1 MSSKKFP
8 VAVLLCGFITL
19 LTLGLSGCGSSSNS
33 IGVAFT
39 NGSTHGIDQGQT
51 VSITATVTND
61 SKSAGVTWT
70 VSGGGTLSAT
80 TTTSATYNAP
90 ASVTSAF
97 TATVTATSVTD
108 TTKSATL
115 QITVSALPAITITSL
130 PAATAGVGY
139 SQKLSESGGTSP
151 YNWNI
156 TGGAL
161 PPGLSMVIATGV
173 ISGTPTTIGSNSATF
188 EVTDSSAGG
197 KTSSAPQAITITV
210 SAPPPLSITTTTL
223 PAATIGTPYTAAL
236 NATGGIPAYTWSVTA
251 GSLPAGLTLS
261 SAGLISGTPAGTS
274 ASTASFTVTVTDSQ
288 TPTPNTQ
295 SAGLSIAVAIAT
307 LKITTT
313 SLPAAIASTSY
324 TATVNATGGVPSY
337 TWGLSGNPSWLS
349 INPTTGVL
357 SGTAPATAGTTPTF
371 SVTVTDS
378 ESPTQESVA
387 NFTITINAAVACTGT
402 DNNLLKGNYALLLNG
417 WSGATAAYSSA
428 GSFTADGAGHI
439 SGGLLD
445 VSDQRSA
452 SGPGSGTFTGTY
464 CVGSNNLATINLTY
478 GGGLGGTG
486 TFEAALDASDG
497 NGHIISYDSDNA
509 KVSGLLRK
517 QQTTPFSTSEI
528 NGNYAFGL
536 VGADPSANRFAVA
549 GEFNSSGHGSLSG
562 EDDSNDNGTLQTEQ
576 TFTASD
582 FSVASNGRGTATIA
596 FSTGNTNF
604 VFYVVSASELLMM
617 AVDTE
622 TPPTIQA
629 GQVLLQSGTFAD
641 ASLDGVS
648 VMGFE
653 DLDMGNT
660 PATPEAQAGLITVTS
675 PGSFTATVDDNDG
688 GVMTSV
694 VITGDYNVLSNGRM
708 TLSNVTGCTG
718 GCGTQQPVFYLVG
731 PNQGFLV
738 GTDVKVDFGTLTP
751 QTGSS
756 FDASSLSGNYLG
768 GSQPPV
774 SANVD
779 EEVDYVN
786 AAGGTLT
793 GISDKN
799 GSGGPSSSAIDETYV
814 VSSNGRVVV
823 SQSGVEQLILYIIS
837 TSQVVALPTTSNNP
851 YLTDF
856 HQ

>member
-1 MSSKKFP
+1 MSSKKFL
-8 VAVLLCGFITL
+8 VAVFWCGFITL
-19 LTLGLSGCGSSSNS
+19 LMLGLPGCGGSSNS

-39 NGSTHGIDQGQT
+39 NGSTQGIDQGQT
-51 VSITATVTND
+51 ISITATVTND

-108 TTKSATL
+108 TTKSASL
-115 QITVSALPAITITSL
+115 QITVSALPAITTTSL

-151 YNWNI
+151 YKWSI

-161 PPGLSMVIATGV
+161 PAGLSMVNATGV
-173 ISGTPTTIGSNSATF
+173 ISGVPTTVGSSSATF

-197 KTSSAPQAITITV
+197 KMSSAPQAITITV

-236 NATGGIPAYTWSVTA
+236 IATGGIPAYTWSVTA

-261 SAGLISGTPAGTS
+261 SAGSISGTPTGTS
-274 ASTASFTVTVTDSQ
+274 ASTANFTVTVTDSQ

-295 SAGLSIAVAIAT
+295 GAGLSIAVTIAT

-313 SLPAAIASTSY
+313 SLPAAITSTSY
-324 TATVNATGGVPSY
+324 SATVNATGGVPSY

-378 ESPTQESVA
+378 ESPVQETSA

-402 DNNLLKGNYALLLNG
+402 DNDLLKGNYALMLNG
-417 WSGATAAYSSA
+417 WKNASTTATSA
-428 GSFTADGAGHI
+428 VGSFAADGNGNI
-439 SGGLLD
+439 TGGLLD
-445 VSDQRSA
+445 IADQSKSA
-452 SGPGSGTFTGTY
+452 PQSTSFTGTY
-464 CVGSNNLATINLTY
+464 CVGSNNLATVTLNPA
-478 GGGLGGTG
+478 GGSSTI
-486 TFEAALDASDG
+486 FEAALDASDG
-497 NGHIISYDSDNA
+497 NGHIIEYDSSGTL
-509 KVSGLLRK
+509 VSGLLRK
-517 QQTTPFSTSEI
+517 QTTSAFSTSEI
-528 NGNYAFGL
+528 KGNYAFGL

-549 GEFNSSGHGSLSG
+549 GEFNSNGDGSLSG
-562 EDDSNDNGTLQTEQ
+562 EDDSNDNGTIQPEQ
-576 TFTASD
+576 PFNSEDFTVASD
-582 FSVASNGRGTATIA
+582 GRGTATIT
-596 FSTGNTNF
+596 SGSSNTNF

-617 AVDTE
+617 AVDTK

-629 GQVLLQSGTFAD
+629 GQVLLQSGTFTD

-648 VMGFE
+648 VYETETLG
-653 DLDMGNT
+653 GTT
-660 PATPEAQAGLITVTS
+660 PAASAGLVTAEGN
-675 PGSFTATVDDNDG
+675 GSFSVSLDDNEG
-688 GVMTSV
+688 GTMGTFSASGNYNVSSNGRMALTNV
-694 VITGDYNVLSNGRM
+694 VITG
-708 TLSNVTGCTG
+708 G
-718 GCGTQQPVFYLVG
+718 GSSTDNPVFYLVTT
-731 PNQGFLV
+731 NQGFVV
-738 GTDVKVDFGTLTP
+738 GTGVAVEFGVITP

-756 FDASSLSGNYLG
+756 FDASSLSGNYVG

-779 EEVDYVN
+779 EEIDYVN

-793 GISDKN
+793 GTSDKN
-799 GSGGPSSSAIDETYV
+799 GSGGPSSSAINETYV

-823 SQSGVEQLILYIIS
+823 SQSGVEQEILYIIS
-837 TSQVVALPTTSNNP
+837 TSQVVALPTTSSNP

>member
-8 VAVLLCGFITL
+8 VAVLLCGFIAL
-19 LTLGLSGCGSSSNS
+19 LTLGLSGCGGSSQA
-33 IGVAFT
+33 IGVALT
-39 NGSTHGIDQGQT
+39 PGSTQGIDQGQT
-51 VSITATVTND
+51 ISITASVTND
-61 SKSAGVTWT
+61 SKSGGVTWT

-90 ASVTSAF
+90 ASVTSAI

-115 QITVSALPAITITSL
+115 QITVSALPAITTTSL

-151 YNWNI
+151 YKWSI

-161 PPGLSMVIATGV
+161 PAGLSMVNATGV
-173 ISGTPTTIGSNSATF
+173 ISGVPTTVGSNSATF
-188 EVTDSSAGG
+188 EVTDASAGG
-197 KTSSAPQAITITV
+197 KMSSAPQAITITV

-261 SAGLISGTPAGTS
+261 SAGSISGTPTGTS
-274 ASTASFTVTVTDSQ
+274 TGTANFTVTVTDSQ

-313 SLPAAIASTSY
+313 SLPAAITSTSY
-324 TATVNATGGVPSY
+324 SATVNATGGIPSY

-349 INPTTGVL
+349 INPATGVL
-357 SGTAPATAGTTPTF
+357 SGTASATAGTTPTF

-378 ESPTQESVA
+378 ESPAQETSA
-387 NFTITINAAVACTGT
+387 NFTITINTAVACTGT
-402 DNNLLKGNYALLLNG
+402 DNELLKGNYALMLNG
-417 WSGATAAYSSA
+417 WKNGSTTATSA
-428 GSFTADGAGHI
+428 VGSFAADGNGNI
-439 SGGLLD
+439 TGGLLD
-445 VSDQRSA
+445 IADQSKSA
-452 SGPGSGTFTGTY
+452 PQSTSFTGTY
-464 CVGSNNLATINLTY
+464 CVGSNNLATVTLNPA
-478 GGGLGGTG
+478 GGSSTI
-486 TFEAALDASDG
+486 FEAALDASDG
-497 NGHIISYDSDNA
+497 NGHIIEYDSSGTL
-509 KVSGLLRK
+509 VSGLLRK
-517 QQTTPFSTSEI
+517 QTTSAFSTSEI
-528 NGNYAFGL
+528 KGHYAFGL
-536 VGADPSANRFAVA
+536 VGADPSANRFAMA
-549 GEFNSSGHGSLSG
+549 GEVNFNGVPSLSG
-562 EDDSNDNGTLQTEQ
+562 EDDSNDNGTIQTEE
-576 TFTASD
+576 TFSASD

-596 FSTGNTNF
+596 YSDSNVNY

-622 TPPTIQA
+622 TPPAIQA

-653 DLDMGNT
+653 DLDMGNA
-660 PATPEAQAGLITVTS
+660 PATPEAQAGLITVTT
-675 PGSFTATVDDNDG
+675 PGSFTATIDDNDG
-688 GVMTSV
+688 GVTTSV
-694 VITGDYNVLSNGRM
+694 GMTGYYNVSSNGRM

-738 GTDVKVDFGTLTP
+738 GTDGKVDFGTLTP

-756 FDASSLSGNYLG
+756 FDVSSLSGNYVG

-779 EEVDYVN
+779 EEIDYVN

-793 GISDKN
+793 GTSDKN
-799 GSGGPSSSAIDETYV
+799 GSGGPSSSAINQTYV